1 MLRLRLCW
9 FQELGDSVLDFR
21 AVTTVIRGTLIIIPM
36 GTIGTRICT
45 TIHMPGIHMHIIPLP
60 QAMGTLGTGLTI
72 AIIITTTIEL
82 T

>member
-1 MLRLRLCW
+1 M
-9 FQELGDSVLDFR
+9 D
-21 AVTTVIRGTLIIIPM
+21 IIGIHM
-36 GTIGTRICT
+36 FT